1 MNLLDSLSA
10 IAMITAGM
18 ALVALIET
26 VAPLRAPG
34 RWSRAHRGPDL
45 ALTVLTFAA
54 NLVLN
59 VALLALV
66 VAVESA
72 GIGVLHRLSVPP
84 LPAAILAVA
93 GLDLAFYAAHVS
105 WHKIPVLWRVHAVHH
120 ADPTLDVTTSFRQ
133 HPMEGLLRAAAMAAA
148 IVVIGPSAAAFA
160 AYRSASALTA
170 LLEHTNLRAP
180 RRLDEALALVTT
192 WPHLHKI
199 HHSRVRAETD
209 TNYGNRLSVWDR
221 FFGTFTPS
229 RRAET
234 VVFGL
239 DGFDAPEL
247 QTTTGLL
254 ALPFRRGERTR
265 ASAPTVS

>member
-34 RWSRAHRGPDL
+34 RWSRAHRGPNL

-105 WHKIPVLWRVHAVHH
+105 WHKIP
-120 ADPTLDVTTSFRQ
+120 
-133 HPMEGLLRAAAMAAA
+133 
-148 IVVIGPSAAAFA
+148 
-160 AYRSASALTA
+160 
-170 LLEHTNLRAP
+170 
-180 RRLDEALALVTT
+180 
-192 WPHLHKI
+192 PHLHKI

-254 ALPFRRGERTR
+254 ALPFRRGERAR